1 MKPYFDREKMIDRLE
16 KLEES
21 SDSSSTELESDNVL
35 EIFSEPVGPLLSD
48 ADDEMTETYDYES
61 VLKDMKD
68 HKTASEHVPTRESPA
83 SVVTPPCLQH
93 LRRKLQK
100 RFVDQKEFVSL
111 QNSSQTY

>member
-21 SDSSSTELESDNVL
+21 SDSSSTELESDNAL

-48 ADDEMTETYDYES
+48 ADNEMTETYDYES

-68 HKTASEHVPTRESPA
+68 HKTAFLRVSH
-83 SVVTPPCLQH
+83 LQ
-93 LRRKLQK
+93 
-100 RFVDQKEFVSL
+100 V
-111 QNSSQTY
+111 